1 MNTEQLAAALQ
12 IKPES
17 IHKRHYLTGA
27 YFCLRPVKMPNRR
40 LVWPEDSIAQLS
52 GYEASGADAME
63 GAAQ

>member
-1 MNTEQLAAALQ
+1 MNTEQLAAALH

-40 LVWPEDSIAQLS
+40 LVWPEDSIAKLS
-52 GYEASGADAME
+52 SYDTFGADVME
-63 GAAQ
+63 GAA

>member
-27 YFCLRPVKMPNRR
+27 YFCLRPVKLPNRR
-40 LVWPEDSIAQLS
+40 LIWPEDSLAKLS
-52 GYEASGADAME
+52 GHNATDADVMG
-63 GAAQ
+63 GAA